1 MKVGVFDHLDRA
13 GPSLVQQYEDR
24 LRLIEA
30 YEACGVHAY
39 HLAEHHAT
47 PLGMA
52 PSPNLFLSAVAQR
65 TRRLR
70 FGPLVYPLVL
80 YHPLRLIE
88 EICMLDHLSG
98 GRLEFGVGKGA
109 SPHELE
115 IYGADPKTWAP
126 KAHEEALAV
135 LMQGL
140 TREVIDFEGEIFQF
154 RNVPMELRPLQR
166 PHPPMWYGASRPE
179 GAAFA
184 AKSGFNIV
192 ANTPAERARPIYQA
206 YRDSWAATGRPE
218 ADLPLMGMNR
228 FVIIAESDEAATQIA
243 SRAYK
248 RWNRNF
254 WQLWDA
260 RGPRPYV
267 YYPDTFEEAEA
278 AGFGVAGTARK
289 VLDVLADQLS
299 LSGANY
305 LVCRFAFGDISL
317 SEAMTSVELFADQV
331 MPRLGASEPVGD

>member
-1 MKVGVFDHLDRA
+1 MKVGVFDHLDRSGA
-13 GPSLVQQYEDR
+13 SLGQQYEDR

-39 HLAEHHAT
+39 HLAEHHST

-52 PSPNLFLSAVAQR
+52 PSPNIFLSAVAQR
-65 TRRLR
+65 TSRLR

-88 EICMLDHLSG
+88 EICMLDHMSG
-98 GRLEFGVGKGA
+98 GRLEFGIGKGA

-115 IYGADPKTWAP
+115 LYGVDPDAWAP
-126 KAHEEALAV
+126 KAHVEALEV

-140 TREVIDFEGEIFQF
+140 TRDTIDFDGEIFKF
-154 RNVPMELRPLQR
+154 RDTPVELRPLQQ

-179 GAAFA
+179 GAGFA

-192 ANTPAERARPIYQA
+192 VNAPAERGRPIYQA
-206 YRDSWAATGRPE
+206 FRDSWEASGKRQ
-218 ADLPLMGMNR
+218 ADLPSMGMNR
-228 FVIIAESDEAATQIA
+228 FVIIAESDQAAAEIA
-243 SRAYK
+243 GRAYN

-267 YYPDTFEEAEA
+267 YYPDTFQEAEA

-289 VLDVLADQLS
+289 VLDTLSDQLDCC
-299 LSGANY
+299 GANY
-305 LVCRFAFGDISL
+305 LVCRFAFGDMTL
-317 SEAMTSVELFADQV
+317 SESMRSLELFSSQV
-331 MPRLGASEPVGD
+331 LPSLGASQAAAQ